1 MKSPAGSR
9 EPIGSAWR
17 LKRCLYGLSQSP
29 RLFNKKLHSVLITLD
44 WCQSSHDPCLYFQRH
59 GTELSLLAVVVDD
72 LLLATPNLDLAD
84 RFRTSMSEVFDFK
97 AMGIPRYMIGLHL
110 RHEPLCLHI
119 SQRQYIEDV
128 GLRFADLLGPV
139 KPTSTPAAGN
149 LRLVKSGLADQPA
162 SPPADRDLYR
172 SLVGSLMYATEA
184 CKEVMWLRH
193 LLAEIG
199 LVQPTTLFHEDNAA
213 CIKMATNAIV
223 SGRNK
228 HMELKMHFVR
238 EKVEALDISLQYVST
253 RAQRADLLSKILPRP
268 AFEKFRAQLMQPSS
282 LIPEDHS
289 VGGVNSRLSLLF
301 RCCFLCH

>member
-1 MKSPAGSR
+1 
-9 EPIGSAWR
+9 
-17 LKRCLYGLSQSP
+17 
-29 RLFNKKLHSVLITLD
+29 
-44 WCQSSHDPCLYFQRH
+44 LYFQRH

-172 SLVGSLMYATEA
+172 SLVGSLMYAVVSRPDVAVPVSMCARFLANPTVA
-184 CKEVMWLRH
+184 H
-193 LLAEIG
+193 LQAARRVL
-199 LVQPTTLFHEDNAA
+199 LYLLTT
-213 CIKMATNAIV
+213 KT
-223 SGRNK
+223 
-228 HMELKMHFVR
+228 
-238 EKVEALDISLQYVST
+238 
-253 RAQRADLLSKILPRP
+253 
-268 AFEKFRAQLMQPSS
+268 
-282 LIPEDHS
+282 
-289 VGGVNSRLSLLF
+289 LSLLYTRSISPVLVSYVDSSWAADLDTRRSRYGF
-301 RCCFLCH
+301 ALFYGRALVGWRSKLHSCISLSSAEAEYIGATEA